1 MESELINY
9 ILELCEDHDYVC
21 TELHKD
27 EEEREL
33 AEATKKAQRTST
45 QYSPPALGGVHA
57 AGGGQNH

>member
-27 EEEREL
+27 EEEREFCSRNCENL
-33 AEATKKAQRTST
+33 NEMCIRRLMYKRIMVKE
-45 QYSPPALGGVHA
+45 
-57 AGGGQNH
+57 